1 MTQPA
6 ASGFRSSAIPL
17 TLLYSALIVYA
28 SLYPFEGWRLPR
40 VPLMQFITLPWP
52 RWWTSFDLISN
63 LLGYMPLG
71 ALCFVALVR
80 SDWRARRAWV
90 VASAYAGLLSLG
102 METLQNFLPQRVSSN
117 VDLGLNLAGGALG
130 AGIGLLA
137 HARGGIE
144 RWQTV
149 RDRWFARRSAS
160 GIALLVLWPL
170 GLLFPLPLPLGVGQ
184 VISRVR
190 GAALEALQGSSAE
203 AWVQQWMWNDPAPR
217 GLAPAGDFLAVVMGL
232 LGPCMVAYSVSLPGW
247 RRVVLS
253 LGALLLGMA
262 ATTLSTALNFAP
274 QHATAWA
281 TPEAVAALAVGTLLA
296 LALTWLPRR
305 AAAAIGLV
313 VMTVLVV
320 LVTQAPSDP
329 YYALSLQSWEQGRF
343 IRFHGAA
350 QWVGWFWPYAAMVH
364 LFSVLGAR
372 PERKSTPP
380 GGQGQPVKSRR

>member
-1 MTQPA
+1 MTQPTA
-6 ASGFRSSAIPL
+6 VRYRSSAVPL

-28 SLYPFEGWRLPR
+28 SLYPFDGWRLPR
-40 VPLMQFITLPWP
+40 VPLMQFMTLPWP

-80 SDWRARRAWV
+80 SDWGARSAWT
-90 VASAYAGLLSLG
+90 VACVYAGLLSLG

-149 RDRWFARRSAS
+149 RDRWFARKSAS

-184 VISRVR
+184 LISRVR
-190 GAALEALQGSSAE
+190 GVVLEALHGSSAE
-203 AWVQQWMWNDPAPR
+203 AWAQQWLWSDPAPHS
-217 GLAPAGDFLAVVMGL
+217 LAPAGDFLAMVVGL
-232 LGPCMVAYSVSLPGW
+232 LGPCLVAFSVSLPGW

-274 QHATAWA
+274 QHAFAWA
-281 TPEAVAALAVGTLLA
+281 TPEAGAALAVGTLLA
-296 LALTWLPRR
+296 LAMTWLPRR

-313 VMTVLVV
+313 VLMVLVV

-350 QWVGWFWPYAAMVH
+350 QWVGWCWPYAAMVH

-372 PERKSTPP
+372 PERKSPSV
-380 GGQGQPVKSRR
+380 GGQSQPVKSRR